1 MFRILPHTF
10 RIIYLVF
17 VLFSLETRSQAL
29 PCGSVNE
36 PAENIQQRER
46 RIFELKKLLSNAQI
60 SATPIYLP
68 IKAHIIRRTD
78 ATGGLSLSDL
88 NAGLVEINKKFTG
101 SNIQFYLCGNAP
113 NYVDNTAFFD
123 FNNSQESAICGANDV
138 NNAINIYFPNS
149 ITSGGT
155 PVAGYAYFPGA
166 SAVSNRVFLQSSSVT
181 DFRTLAHELG
191 HYFNLYHTFQGS
203 NGAVA
208 SRELVTRSSSPN
220 PIYSTNC
227 GTQGDLLCDTPADPF
242 GRDSDSVKLTGCSYI
257 GNALDRQG
265 QLYTPL
271 LSNMMSYFP
280 TTCGNLFTTGQ
291 QGRMAD
297 GLTLRLDAGNQYTL
311 NCPSA
316 VTGAN
321 VPNNLAGTVGA
332 TGVTITYADNSS
344 NETGFI
350 IERSTTSPTDGFAAI
365 GSTNPNVTT
374 YLDQST
380 TAFTQYFYRIRA
392 SNSKEYSAVFTI
404 TTNLNYCI
412 PLYTNSCTSVPM
424 IIDDFILSPATGAA
438 IISNTSSGCSA
449 SSYGNFTSVAYNVT
463 AGQTYNF
470 TARAVRLGG
479 TTFYDQHI
487 AIWID
492 YDRNGIFDPAERVFQ
507 SDGTAMKPRM
517 NPTSTGSITIPNV
530 ITVGIVRLRIRS
542 GFASFGQVTD
552 PCATMGYGEAEDY
565 NLNISITTP
574 PTITTG
580 TVLPNPVCA
589 GQAINVSFTTTLTSG
604 TYKVQL
610 SDNTGNNFA
619 AIPTIGTGSPLTATL
634 PSTVSTG
641 SGYQVRVVST
651 SPAVTGSVSGVFTI
665 NAIPA
670 APTAPT
676 PINYCTNQT
685 ATALTATGN
694 NLKWYNVAS
703 GGTGSTTA
711 PTPSTASAATTSYWV
726 SQTVGNCESSR
737 SKIDVVVSQT
747 PTAPTA
753 TTLINYCTNQTAT
766 ALTATGNNLKWYN
779 VASAG
784 TSSGTAPTPSTAS
797 AATTSYWVSQT
808 INNCES
814 SRTKIDVIV
823 AQTPAAPTAPSPLN
837 YCTGQT
843 ATVLTATGSNLKW
856 YNMASAGTSSGIAPT
871 PSTASAGTTSFWV
884 SQTVGNCE
892 SSRTKIDVIVAQTPA
907 APAAPT
913 PINYQQNQTASPLTA
928 TGTNLLWY
936 TVATNGTG
944 SLTAPTPQTANTG
957 TTFYYVSQISNG
969 CESSRAIIQVNVN
982 PPATAAVCFDI
993 TVILEGPYSAGTMTT
1008 NLNQRGLLPGQT
1020 PIDVTF
1026 GVRTPAGQP
1035 YKVTPWNYLGT
1046 EKDSIYPSTV
1056 VDWVLVSLRTNPT
1069 NPATTVFRKAAWL
1082 LKTGKISF
1090 VTPCPTLNISQ
1101 TYYVVVEH
1109 RNHIG
1114 AMSHLPVSVSSGNVI
1129 TYNFTAQQSYIP
1141 PDSPAYGQRQL
1152 GAVFALFAADCSKN
1166 SFSQIDANDASFW
1179 KIDNGKIGRYS
1190 MTDFN
1195 LDGVPDAN
1203 DNTMWRVNNGKF
1215 SGVNF

>member
-1 MFRILPHTF
+1 MFKILPHTF
-10 RIIYLVF
+10 RIIYFVF

-36 PAENIQQRER
+36 PAESVQQRER
-46 RIFELKKLLSNAQI
+46 RIFELKKLLSNAQV
-60 SATPIYLP
+60 SATPTYLP
-68 IKAHIIRRTD
+68 IRAHIIRRTD

-88 NAGLVEINKKFTG
+88 NAGLAEINKKFIG

-113 NYVDNTAFFD
+113 NYIDNTAFFD
-123 FNNSQESAICGANDV
+123 FSNSQESAICSSNDV

-155 PVAGYAYFPGA
+155 PVAGYAYFPGT
-166 SAVSNRVFLQSSSVT
+166 STVSNRIFIQISGVT
-181 DFRTLAHELG
+181 DSRTFAHELG

-208 SRELVTRSSSPN
+208 SRELVTRSSSPS
-220 PIYSTNC
+220 PTYSANC
-227 GTQGDLLCDTPADPF
+227 STQGDLLCDTPADPF
-242 GRDSDSVKLTGCSYI
+242 GRDPDSVKLTGCSYI

-265 QLYTPL
+265 QLYAPL

-297 GLTLRLDAGNQYTL
+297 GLTLRLDAGNQYTF

-316 VTGAN
+316 VTGVN

-332 TGVTITYADNSS
+332 TGVTLTYTDNSS

-350 IERSTTSPTDGFAAI
+350 IERSTTSPTDGFVAI
-365 GSTNPNVTT
+365 GSTTPNVTT

-392 SNSKEYSAVFTI
+392 SNSKEYSAIFTI

-412 PLYTNSCTSVPM
+412 PLYTNSCTSIPM
-424 IIDDFILSPATGAA
+424 IIDDFILSPTSGAA

-449 SSYGNFTSVAYNVT
+449 NSYGNFTSVAYNVT

-530 ITVGIVRLRIRS
+530 VTAGIVRLRIRS
-542 GFASFGQVTD
+542 SFASFGQVTD
-552 PCATMGYGEAEDY
+552 PCATLLYGEAEDY
-565 NLNISITTP
+565 NLNVSTTTP

-589 GQAINVSFTTTLTSG
+589 GQTINVSFTTTLTSG
-604 TYKVQL
+604 TYRIQL
-610 SDNTGNNFA
+610 SDNSGNNFA
-619 AIPTIGTGSPLTATL
+619 DIPTIGTGSPLTATL

-651 SPAVTGSVSGVFTI
+651 SPAVTGLVSGVFTI

-685 ATALTATGN
+685 ATALTATG
-694 NLKWYNVAS
+694 S
-703 GGTGSTTA
+703 
-711 PTPSTASAATTSYWV
+711 
-726 SQTVGNCESSR
+726 
-737 SKIDVVVSQT
+737 
-747 PTAPTA
+747 
-753 TTLINYCTNQTAT
+753 
-766 ALTATGNNLKWYN
+766 NLKWYN

-784 TSSGTAPTPSTAS
+784 TSSGTAPTPSTTS

-808 INNCES
+808 TNNCESGRSKIDVVVSQTPTAPAATSPLNYCTGQTATALTATGSNLKWYNVASGGTASTTAPTPSTISAATTSYWVSQTTNNCES
-814 SRTKIDVIV
+814 SRTKIDVV
-823 AQTPAAPTAPSPLN
+823 VSQTPAT
-837 YCTGQT
+837 
-843 ATVLTATGSNLKW
+843 
-856 YNMASAGTSSGIAPT
+856 
-871 PSTASAGTTSFWV
+871 
-884 SQTVGNCE
+884 
-892 SSRTKIDVIVAQTPA
+892 
-907 APAAPT
+907 PAAPT

-944 SLTAPTPQTANTG
+944 SSTAPTPQTTNTG
-957 TTFYYVSQISNG
+957 TTFYYVSQTSSN
-969 CESSRAIIQVNVN
+969 CESSRTAIQVNVN

-1035 YKVTPWNYLGT
+1035 YKVAPWNYVGT

-1056 VDWVLVSLRTNPT
+1056 VDWVLVSLRTNPA

-1090 VTPCPTLNISQ
+1090 VTPCPTLNTSQ
-1101 TYYVVVEH
+1101 AYYVVVEH

-1114 AMSHLPVSVSSGNVI
+1114 AVSHLPISVSSGNVI

-1141 PDSPAYGQRQL
+1141 PGSPAYGQRQL

-1166 SFSQIDANDASFW
+1166 SFSQIDANDASVW
-1179 KIDNGKIGRYS
+1179 KIDNGKIGRYL
-1190 MTDFN
+1190 MTDYN

-1203 DNTMWRVNNGKF
+1203 DDTIWRINNSKF
-1215 SGVNF
+1215 SGISF